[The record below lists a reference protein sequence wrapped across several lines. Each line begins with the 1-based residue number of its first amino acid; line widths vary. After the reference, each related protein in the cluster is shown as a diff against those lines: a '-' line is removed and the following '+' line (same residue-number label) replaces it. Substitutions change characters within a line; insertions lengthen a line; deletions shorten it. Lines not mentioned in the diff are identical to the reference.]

1 MRGDQN
7 VLTELNA
14 ALSSELTAIVQYITQ
29 SEMCSNWGYL
39 ELAGFHKSRALDEMK
54 HAETLIERILFLD
67 GVPEIAVGLK
77 PRPGANAQQ
86 QLEIDLED
94 EHDAVRQYNA
104 SIAVCRAASD
114 DGSRE
119 IFEHLLKD
127 EERHVDFL
135 EAQLHQIGEIG
146 IENYLSERTRGD
158 D

>member
-1 MRGDQN
+1 MRGDQK

-39 ELAGFHKSRALDEMK
+39 ELAAMHKSRALDEMK
-54 HAETLIERILFLD
+54 HAEHLIERILFLD

-77 PRPGANAQQ
+77 PRPGVSAQQ

-104 SIAVCRAASD
+104 SIAVCRAAQD
-114 DGSRE
+114 DGSKE
-119 IFEHLLKD
+119 LFEHLLKD
-127 EERHVDFL
+127 EEGHVDLL
-135 EAQLHQIGEIG
+135 EAQLHQVAEIG
-146 IENYLSERTRGD
+146 IENYLSERTRGHE
-158 D
+158 